1 MTGLNQTNK
10 KVFVSL
16 GVEKENYKYCC
27 QGGVEV
33 MVVSESNSDKNHSI
47 LSCDNV
53 IITATAKAVSFMEF
67 QPPLDY
73 KKKNA
78 LDTLSY
84 FDSVKIFLVFSRAFW
99 SEPNNLPI
107 IPYNSSNE
115 QNGAS
120 AISDDLA
127 RVVREDSNVQK
138 LIITI
143 NVILFFVL

>member
-1 MTGLNQTNK
+1 
-10 KVFVSL
+10 
-16 GVEKENYKYCC
+16 
-27 QGGVEV
+27 

-99 SEPNNLPI
+99 SEPNDLPI
-107 IPYNSSNE
+107 IPYNSSKE

-127 RVVREDSNVQK
+127 RVVREDLNVQK

-143 NVILFFVL
+143 NVILFLVFENKRKRVEIFWLVFIL